1 MESISQTVSHFASAI
16 EFSEADFVLAKA
28 MSRDMAHASCLGLPP
43 DDLKAVHTPALVNAW
58 EAKLRRCF
66 SQPVEVEQ
74 GDDYRRVQVLGSAI
88 LDFEQ
93 DGTVSAYVW
102 AFEDGELPTPVRVVD
117 VSVVARDVPYRTYW
131 MNGIRAGAVQWLKR
145 RHPEQ
150 HDLCVAYAAWVH
162 DGLVRRCWDASDQ
175 ARVRQRI
182 ATALALDP
190 FSLQIASQV
199 QLGPHPMEPVRLN
212 AYNHVVTYR
221 ADYQDLWKEA
231 PNLIPLYALLAE
243 DIQTQPGNRAEVTE
257 RMRCYLMHRC
267 GLRPSFWR
275 LLCREG
281 TAWIQPFLAF
291 YDFDQAPSA
300 QVVADLLSVAQ
311 AFGTDSL
318 VPPWLLHGLMSVGGN
333 PNRPDIDY
341 RHRLHDLFVLCR
353 RLGLLAERADESELA
368 LLKANAHEIFDWA
381 LDHLTSMSDSS
392 VRRLSVAGVIRRVR
406 LQQETDRLQAS
417 QEKPWNVPFKL
428 EPPCAG
434 IQAVILDSALAVWQ
448 EGQNMRH
455 CAATY
460 IDACGRVE
468 MVMVSFRLDSGGR
481 GLATATFSMTTPEV
495 TLNRISGYANTL
507 VDPEIVRC
515 AQDCAR
521 QLQRQV
527 DEIRQMKAD
536 AP

>member
-1 MESISQTVSHFASAI
+1 
-16 EFSEADFVLAKA
+16 
-28 MSRDMAHASCLGLPP
+28 
-43 DDLKAVHTPALVNAW
+43 
-58 EAKLRRCF
+58 
-66 SQPVEVEQ
+66 
-74 GDDYRRVQVLGSAI
+74 
-88 LDFEQ
+88 
-93 DGTVSAYVW
+93 
-102 AFEDGELPTPVRVVD
+102 
-117 VSVVARDVPYRTYW
+117 
-131 MNGIRAGAVQWLKR
+131 
-145 RHPEQ
+145 
-150 HDLCVAYAAWVH
+150 
-162 DGLVRRCWDASDQ
+162 
-175 ARVRQRI
+175 
-182 ATALALDP
+182 
-190 FSLQIASQV
+190 
-199 QLGPHPMEPVRLN
+199 
-212 AYNHVVTYR
+212 
-221 ADYQDLWKEA
+221 
-231 PNLIPLYALLAE
+231 
-243 DIQTQPGNRAEVTE
+243 
-257 RMRCYLMHRC
+257 
-267 GLRPSFWR
+267 

-392 VRRLSVAGVIRRVR
+392 VRRLSVAGVLRRVR

-434 IQAVILDSALAVWQ
+434 IQAVILDSALEVWQ